1 MAYNRKP
8 LYQFSSASD
17 TGIDKVPLKRVVV
30 VEDSNEQYIKDNNTG
45 LTASST
51 VQDAIDNGNL
61 VLITGGSG
69 NGFNVRYI
77 NGNDSP
83 SANDLLVCETLGST
97 LTTGNTAYTITLP
110 ASQSNGDIILI
121 MDGSGNAQNRPLLV
135 DGNGNNIDGVADNLT
150 CDVNYFDIKL
160 VFNSGNWS
168 LGGK

>member
-8 LYQFSSASD
+8 LYQFKTSSE

-30 VEDSNEQYIKDNNTG
+30 VEDTNKQYIKDNNTG

-61 VLITGGSG
+61 VLVGGSG

-77 NGNDSP
+77 NGNDTP

-97 LTTGNTAYTITLP
+97 LSTGQTAYTITLP
-110 ASQSNGDIILI
+110 ASPSDNDIILI
-121 MDGSGNAQNRPLLV
+121 MDGSGNAQNRPILV
-135 DGNGNNIDGVADNLT
+135 ERNGNNIDGVADNLT

-160 VFNSGNWS
+160 VFESGNWS